1 MRSFFLSLI
10 LALAFLPE
18 RTAAQEV
25 IFLTGMADYDNTE
38 RDPPLNENGHR
49 QAQAW
54 ARELA
59 AVGIDAVFASTRRRS
74 QQTAEPIASANG
86 LEVVTMPKDA
96 TQELVTRLKRD
107 HANDQ
112 VFVTVHDAYIW
123 PFLREYGY
131 SGIVPS
137 IILRD
142 LLIIVPR
149 AGEEPAVIHLRLE

>member
-1 MRSFFLSLI
+1 MRSIYLSFI
-10 LALAFLPE
+10 AALALLPE
-18 RTAAQEV
+18 HTAAQEI

-38 RDPPLNENGHR
+38 PDPPLNENGLS

-59 AVGIDAVFASTRRRS
+59 AAEIDAVFASNRRRS
-74 QQTAEPIASANG
+74 QQTAEPMARANG

-96 TQELVTRLKRD
+96 TQELVARLKRD

-112 VFVTVHDAYIW
+112 VFVTLHDPYIL
-123 PFLREYGY
+123 PFLREFGY

-149 AGEEPAVIHLRLE
+149 AGEQPAVIHLRLE